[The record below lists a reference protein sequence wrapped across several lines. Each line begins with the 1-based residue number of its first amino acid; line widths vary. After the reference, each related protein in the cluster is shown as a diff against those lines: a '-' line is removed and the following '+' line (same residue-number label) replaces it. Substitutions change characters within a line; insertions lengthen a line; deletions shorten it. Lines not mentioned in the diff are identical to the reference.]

1 MSLLKMRG
9 RALREMLWGYAMI
22 APTMLLILVFSYFS
36 LGASF
41 VISFT
46 DWQVITPLKWVGL
59 DNYRELLKDKIFL
72 QSVWNSARYVLMSLP
87 IGQAISLILALVL
100 NTNIRFRNLFR
111 LIYFLPVLTMPIAI
125 AVVWKWIYSP
135 MFGPI
140 AMLFQK
146 LGLKPIIW
154 ITNPTNAMW
163 SIVIISV
170 WMGIGY
176 HMVIMLAGLQNI
188 PREYYEAAEVDG
200 ANWWHQLFRITLP
213 LLSPT
218 LFFTLVTSFIG
229 GLQMFDMAFILTQGG
244 PMNTTRTIVY
254 HIYEEGV
261 RGFRVG
267 PSTAGAWILFVIIM
281 GITIVQL
288 RLQKK
293 WVHYE

>member
-1 MSLLKMRG
+1 MSL
-9 RALREMLWGYAMI
+9 
-22 APTMLLILVFSYFS
+22 F
-36 LGASF
+36 
-41 VISFT
+41 
-46 DWQVITPLKWVGL
+46 
-59 DNYRELLKDKIFL
+59 
-72 QSVWNSARYVLMSLP
+72 
-87 IGQAISLILALVL
+87 IGQALSLTLALIL
-100 NTNIRFRNLFR
+100 NTKIPFRNFFR
-111 LIYFLPVLTMPIAI
+111 LVYFLPVLTMSIAI

-140 AMLFQK
+140 AMVFQK

-163 SIVIISV
+163 SIVIISI

-200 ANWWHQLFRITLP
+200 ANWWYQLFRITLP

-244 PMNTTRTIVY
+244 PMNTTRT
-254 HIYEEGV
+254 
-261 RGFRVG
+261 
-267 PSTAGAWILFVIIM
+267 PSS
-281 GITIVQL
+281 
-288 RLQKK
+288 
-293 WVHYE
+293 

>member
-1 MSLLKMRG
+1 MRFLGLHG
-9 RALREMLWGYAMI
+9 RALREALWGYALI
-22 APTMLLILVFSYFS
+22 APTMLLIAIFSYLS

-41 VISFT
+41 VLSFMN
-46 DWQVITPLKWVGL
+46 WEVITPAKWVGL
-59 DNYRELLKDKIFL
+59 ANYLEVLQDKVFL
-72 QSVWNSARYVLMSLP
+72 QSVWNSVRFVLMSLF
-87 IGQAISLILALVL
+87 IGQALSLTLALIL
-100 NTNIRFRNLFR
+100 NTKIPFRNFFR
-111 LIYFLPVLTMPIAI
+111 LVYFLPVLTMTIAI

-140 AMLFQK
+140 AMVFQK

-163 SIVIISV
+163 SIVIISI

-200 ANWWHQLFRITLP
+200 ANWWYQLVRITLP

-229 GLQMFDMAFILTQGG
+229 GLQMFDMAYILTQGG

-267 PSTAGAWILFVIIM
+267 PSTAGAWLLFVMIM
-281 GITIVQL
+281 GITVIQF

-293 WVHYE
+293 WVFYE